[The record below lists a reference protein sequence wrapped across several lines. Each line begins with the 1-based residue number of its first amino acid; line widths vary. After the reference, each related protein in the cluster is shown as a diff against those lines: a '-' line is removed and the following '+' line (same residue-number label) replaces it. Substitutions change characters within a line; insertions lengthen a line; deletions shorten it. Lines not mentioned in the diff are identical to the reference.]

1 MVSHG
6 PWIIFYEAAVTITG
20 KDSSK
25 EYILKDYI
33 MTTYKKLLRS
43 RDRWI
48 AGVCGGLANYFGW
61 DPALVRIGYLLLSLC
76 SAAFPGLLIY
86 VILWICMPQES

>member
-1 MVSHG
+1 MDNFFLRDG
-6 PWIIFYEAAVTITG
+6 CNYYR
-20 KDSSK
+20 K
-25 EYILKDYI
+25 EIVLKVYIKNYI

-86 VILWICMPQES
+86 IILWICMPQES